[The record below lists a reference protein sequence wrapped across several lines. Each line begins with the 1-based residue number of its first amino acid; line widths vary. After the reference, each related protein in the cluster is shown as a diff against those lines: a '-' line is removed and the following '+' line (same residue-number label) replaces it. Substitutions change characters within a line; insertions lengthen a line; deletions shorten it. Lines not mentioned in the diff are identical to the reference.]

1 MLPATAELIIERYA
15 TDDDLDLRHVV
26 MVFTGRRAAR
36 RMLELLLE
44 KASSRWPA
52 FMPPRMVTFQRFPEM
67 LYPQR
72 QKLADELTQLLVW
85 KKALSAI
92 PAGQL
97 KAALPA
103 IPGDE
108 AVPSWMSLC
117 ESLRSQHNELAE
129 EGMEFDEVAEALS
142 RMGNTSEAERWR
154 ALRRIQSEYLMQMDE
169 LSQWI
174 ARLLASW
181 LFRIESARLN
191 LTSSWSALSI

>member
-1 MLPATAELIIERYA
+1 MPIQRHFINWDQPVLPAVADLLIDRYS
-15 TDDDLDLRHVV
+15 TDDGLDLRNVV

-44 KASSRWPA
+44 KAADRWPA

-92 PAGQL
+92 PAAEL
-97 KAALPA
+97 TAALPA

-129 EGMEFDEVAEALS
+129 EGMEFDEVAEADGRTRPVGPRGS
-142 RMGNTSEAERWR
+142 SSGCCSE
-154 ALRRIQSEYLMQMDE
+154 
-169 LSQWI
+169 
-174 ARLLASW
+174 
-181 LFRIESARLN
+181 
-191 LTSSWSALSI
+191 